1 MTKDKES
8 PYLTK
13 RHPLYGITLYSLDG
27 NTWSTN
33 PSELPVIQDRL
44 EKGLVGSIDKRMIPP
59 RKRPVGRA
67 DTGDAPSPVLAE
79 EDEEP
84 IEDDEGTFDEEVD
97 DEEKRPARP
106 ATSRTKQIGDALRS
120 LGDELG
126 LNEDDVE
133 AEEAAD
139 AISAKGGSAAPGK
152 KPAVRGSRPAAR
164 TALDAT
170 PVARAAAP
178 KPVTKVTRENTTAK
192 PAKKKVE
199 APAGK
204 GKTTTTKAPAVAVP
218 TSKAK
223 SAPSKRGAAVKAP
236 VVKAASPK
244 AAKSS
249 SGKIEKSGPSTST
262 SVKAKMVKAVPA
274 KTAATKAAPAK
285 AKPKNRA
292 VAPTPA
298 KSGTVKNLKRAESA
312 ASRKKGVKTAP
323 QKKGG
328 ASSKGS
334 KRK

>member
-8 PYLTK
+8 PYITK
-13 RHPLYGITLYSLDG
+13 RHPLYGITLYSIDG

-106 ATSRTKQIGDALRS
+106 ASSRSKQIGDALRS

-139 AISAKGGSAAPGK
+139 AVSAKEGSAARGK
-152 KPAVRGSRPAAR
+152 KPAAR

-249 SGKIEKSGPSTST
+249 SGKIGKSAPSTST